1 MKYVSDREQFL
12 KKYKSINEE
21 TQAGS
26 GVLGNEIK
34 WGDSLLGRLINHFI
48 RKAGVGVNM
57 GRIKLVASQL
67 ESEFDSILASSAI
80 EDISEE
86 DKIKVFKT
94 QISALL
100 GALKDAVYNK
110 EKVGKIKQIC
120 DVTISDIEKIK
131 VDEDS
136 EKTKSE
142 ILEKLKEFREWLNQF
157 DDEDGVGTED
167 SDDSEENEKSDK
179 DESVSDSQ
187 SFNSPEIY
195 MNIVNNLKSISLM
208 IKYYKNVKLSGAE
221 STPKY
226 QSGENFFTTKG
237 GETIKSIYGDKS
249 INKFNLELEQIWKN
263 NSKILQP
270 YLDLATQ
277 KKTDKNTLQL
287 KAGLKINLAK
297 INESMIFEDTFG
309 TGGAKDRA
317 NVKSGEDHLTQAFS
331 KIKRDL
337 EILISEKEKGVGV
350 TAELIDQI
358 VSNSK
363 DKENRDIIR
372 ELYSEV
378 RRYLV
383 GDKKDTIQDKDA
395 LYKESIELLK
405 DKNKKVIVAEKIAR
419 FSKRAMQ
426 FDNQNLYGGLGDFGK
441 ALKQFVDTL
450 KPILKSKEEKAEVK
464 ESILRNYSSFIKL
477 IREAE
482 ENEPQAQSKSDDSNP
497 KDIKTPNVSDKI
509 IDYFEKKFNFDAWV
523 VDKTEI
529 DKLEKNIDKV
539 GKEQK
544 DLVINGIDPIL
555 NIVKLFNRA
564 YKLHT
569 VPVIPGGRSGGAV
582 NRSTFSE
589 YDAFGYSS
597 GEPNATSQ
605 GPYRNKKIFNIW
617 ENAVLDIM
625 KERKYQPI
633 FNVNTKIRIGDELK
647 PKAGVALRQFM
658 TDMLDGE
665 KLYKGDRGEGG
676 STQKKFLA
684 KYFGD
689 IKEFQDVKDD
699 QISYSDPKT
708 QKLDVEENS
717 ELANEI
723 PTPNYSFVGLKKVE
737 SSEEFVDAKFK
748 GMIFQF
754 RGIKD
759 NGKESTLYL
768 FVQSVSG
775 GMVNLSFATT
785 FYYFLNYCKEQIQGS
800 PDFEAGKDGA
810 TMNKEKGD
818 KKLFATKISLKDF
831 ENLFDGGKLELKAI
845 SSDDEK
851 SDFTIDVKSAFVLG
865 KKGKEENIE
874 IYKSKDDAKTRL
886 SVDKVGGFK
895 EIENTVNKTYKDDFK
910 PISRKL

>member
-1 MKYVSDREQFL
+1 MKYVNGREQFL
-12 KKYKSINEE
+12 KQYKQINEE

-48 RKAGVGVNM
+48 RKSGVGVNM

-80 EDISEE
+80 QDISEE

-100 GALKDAVYNK
+100 GALKEAVYNK

-120 DVTISDIEKIK
+120 DITIDDIEKIK
-131 VDEDS
+131 VDEES
-136 EKTKSE
+136 EATKSE

-157 DDEDGVGTED
+157 DDEEGVGTEESEGEESEGED
-167 SDDSEENEKSDK
+167 TSDNSY
-179 DESVSDSQ
+179 
-187 SFNSPEIY
+187 NSPEVY
-195 MNIVNNLKSISLM
+195 MSIINNLKSISLM
-208 IKYYKNVKLSGAE
+208 IKYYKNVKLADAQK
-221 STPKY
+221 TFQQ
-226 QSGENFFTTKG
+226 QSQDNFFITKG
-237 GETIKSIYGDKS
+237 GETVKSIQADKE
-249 INKFNLELEQIWKN
+249 INKLQLELEQIWKN
-263 NSKILQP
+263 NAKILQP

-297 INESMIFEDTFG
+297 INESMIFEDNFG
-309 TGGAKDRA
+309 TGGGEDRG
-317 NVKSGEDHLTQAFS
+317 NLKQGEDHLTQAFS

-337 EILISEKEKGVGV
+337 ELLISDKEKGIGV
-350 TAELIDQI
+350 TSEFIDQI

-363 DKENRDIIR
+363 EKENREIIR
-372 ELYSEV
+372 SLYSEV

-383 GDKKDTIQDKDA
+383 GDKKETIQEKDA
-395 LYKESIELLK
+395 LYKESLDVLK

-419 FSKRAMQ
+419 FSKRALQ
-426 FDNQNLYGGLGDFGK
+426 FDGENLYAGLGDFGK

-450 KPILKSKEEKAEVK
+450 KPILSSKEEKSEVK
-464 ESILRNYSSFIKL
+464 ESFLKEYSKFIKM
-477 IREAE
+477 IKEAE
-482 ENEPQAQSKSDDSNP
+482 ESQESIEP

-529 DKLEKNIDKV
+529 EKLEKNIDKV

-544 DLVINGIDPIL
+544 SLVIDGIDPIL

-582 NRSTFSE
+582 DRATFSE

-605 GPYRNKKIFNIW
+605 GPYRNKKVFNIW
-617 ENAVLDIM
+617 ENAVFDIM

-633 FNVNTKIRIGDELK
+633 FDVNTKIRIGNELK

-708 QKLDVEENS
+708 KKLDVEENS
-717 ELANEI
+717 DLANEI
-723 PTPNYSFVGLKKVE
+723 PTPSYSFVGINKAS
-737 SSEEFVDAKFK
+737 SSEDIESGRFN

-754 RGIKD
+754 RGVKD
-759 NGKESTLYL
+759 NGKETALYL
-768 FVQSVSG
+768 FVQSVGG

-818 KKLFATKISLKDF
+818 KKLFATKMSIKDF

-845 SSDDEK
+845 TADEQSSE
-851 SDFTIDVKSAFVLG
+851 FELDVKSTFVLG
-865 KKGKEENIE
+865 KMDKEDGTVDV
-874 IYKSKDDAKTRL
+874 YKSKDPAKTKL
-886 SVDKVGGFK
+886 SIDKIGGFK
-895 EIENTVNKTYKDDFK
+895 EIENTLNKSYTDGFK
-910 PISRKL
+910 PISKLV